1 MDPFEFADLFVGGM
15 RSESETGSNLE
26 VQALGVPQKVS
37 GTVETDSAG
46 GYAMVSLGGSSVTE
60 DDGQAIEMPTDISLK
75 AGDEVAVEIVDGKP
89 RVVGRIGWG
98 DELQGV
104 ADEALAVAQ
113 ATGQYFWH
121 DDSGAHVSTEA
132 LEPEGASN
140 SLWNSLGLLIRKAAN
155 NLVSI
160 TQSAIAFYDG
170 LGNSASNIVA
180 SFGSSGFQVGRT
192 GESHL
197 VGDYHSMQ
205 LVDREG
211 SSYFDVADLRDESG
225 NATITDSFA
234 GDGAT
239 ATFYLGIT
247 AASTSYTVKRNGTT
261 VTSGIT
267 KTATDFTFS
276 TAPAVGASITAT
288 YTVTSQNAKY
298 YTLGTRGS
306 GNVGGMSVSEGSGCV
321 ASGFLSHAEGDG
333 TTASGYYT
341 HAENSRTTASG
352 NESHAEGLN
361 TKATGRGAHAE
372 GYNTTASGQYSH
384 GEGLTTAS
392 GGYSHSEGR
401 GTTASGDYSHAEGYD
416 TTASASQSHA
426 EGNTTVASGTSSHAQ
441 NWGTVA
447 ASQYQ
452 TAMGRF
458 NVSDSSQTYALIVG
472 NGTSSVARSNA
483 MTVDWDGAV
492 AGLAFNGF
500 RGRRSLTTTDDI
512 DALFETGVYYIQGN
526 GAGGTFP
533 SGTTGA
539 YNSLISVGGHPSTES
554 ADSWVGKQIF
564 IAGSTLYVRSYAG
577 SPRAWS
583 AWGEHKPYSAP
594 TQTSTA
600 SSIFTPAS
608 GVTVT
613 GAYYTTNGIMAQVYL
628 TLSRSSAIAANT
640 EVTLGTVVD
649 GKRPKQQVNGG
660 FGTAGSQ
667 YGNVRLLASG
677 DVRIRATA
685 QIAASTSFTIIFP
698 AYMLP

>member
-26 VQALGVPQKVS
+26 VQALGIPQKVS
-37 GTVETDSAG
+37 GTVETDSEG

-234 GDGAT
+234 GDGT
-239 ATFYLGIT
+239 TSTFYLGIT

-267 KTATDFTFS
+267 KTATSFTFS
-276 TAPAVGASITAT
+276 TAPAIGASITAT

-298 YTLGTRGS
+298 YTLGTRGA

-333 TTASGYYT
+333 TTASGYYA
-341 HAENSRTTASG
+341 HAENSGTTASG

-392 GGYSHSEGR
+392 GDYSHSEGR
-401 GTTASGDYSHAEGYD
+401 GTAASGDYSHAEGYD

-426 EGNTTVASGTSSHAQ
+426 EGNTTVASGASSHAQ

-458 NVSDSSQTYALIVG
+458 NVSDSNQTYALIVG
-472 NGTSSVARSNA
+472 NGTSSIARSNA
-483 MTVDWDGAV
+483 MTVGWDGAV
-492 AGLAFNGF
+492 AGLTFNGF
-500 RGRRSLTTTDDI
+500 RGRKSLTTTDNI
-512 DALFETGVYYIQGN
+512 DALFETGVYYISGN
-526 GAGGTFP
+526 GTGGTFP
-533 SGTTGA
+533 TGITGN
-539 YNSLISVGGHPSTES
+539 YSSLISVGNGTETTSGWIGRQLLLYGNDIYVRTYTNSPRTWSEWAQTVSTSVAVGSPTITNATATVFETRRQGSVVNLQIQQLKVS
-554 ADSWVGKQIF
+554 ASLAD
-564 IAGSTLYVRSYAG
+564 GSTVSLGSGIIGANARPAHPVGFPLVANVAGKGAGCWLYITAAG
-577 SPRAWS
+577 
-583 AWGEHKPYSAP
+583 
-594 TQTSTA
+594 
-600 SSIFTPAS
+600 
-608 GVTVT
+608 
-613 GAYYTTNGIMAQVYL
+613 N
-628 TLSRSSAIAANT
+628 
-640 EVTLGTVVD
+640 VTLYNRSGSALGT
-649 GKRPKQQVNGG
+649 N
-660 FGTAGSQ
+660 TNL
-667 YGNVRLLASG
+667 YGNTTWV
-677 DVRIRATA
+677 V
-685 QIAASTSFTIIFP
+685 
-698 AYMLP
+698 